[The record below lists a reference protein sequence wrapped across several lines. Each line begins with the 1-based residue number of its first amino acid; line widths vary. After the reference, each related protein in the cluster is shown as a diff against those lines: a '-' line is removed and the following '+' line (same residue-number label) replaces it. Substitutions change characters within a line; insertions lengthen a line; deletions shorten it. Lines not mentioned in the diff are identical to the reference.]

1 MKTNNL
7 RLPRKDEENQRMLGD
22 WCWSLR
28 KVSNLFYSALC
39 LVQETRA
46 TFTSSQMQNQTDG
59 VVVTQVF
66 RCFGPFARFH
76 IQSSLAI
83 FTAFF
88 TLIGCCDNYSFDYT
102 ALYETYFISTF
113 LLGFYDKHILLLD
126 FNSLYPSI
134 IQEYNIC
141 FTTINRTSF
150 NSKGVSYI

>member
-28 KVSNLFYSALC
+28 KVSNLF
-39 LVQETRA
+39 
-46 TFTSSQMQNQTDG
+46 FTLRCVWSRMQNQTDG
-59 VVVTQVF
+59 AVVTQVF
-66 RCFGPFARFH
+66 PGFGPFARFY
-76 IQSSLAI
+76 IEFSLAI

-141 FTTINRTSF
+141 FTTINRTSS
-150 NSKGVSYI
+150 NSKGVS

>member
-28 KVSNLFYSALC
+28 KVSNLL
-39 LVQETRA
+39 
-46 TFTSSQMQNQTDG
+46 FTLHCVWSGMQNQTDG
-59 VVVTQVF
+59 AVVTQVF
-66 RCFGPFARFH
+66 PRFGPFARFY
-76 IQSSLAI
+76 IEFSLAI

-88 TLIGCCDNYSFDYT
+88 ALIGCCDNYSFDYT

-150 NSKGVSYI
+150 NSKGVSCI

>member
-7 RLPRKDEENQRMLGD
+7 RLPRDEENQRMLGD

-28 KVSNLFYSALC
+28 KVSNLF
-39 LVQETRA
+39 
-46 TFTSSQMQNQTDG
+46 FTLRCVWSRMQNQTDG
-59 VVVTQVF
+59 AVVTQVF
-66 RCFGPFARFH
+66 PRFGPFAHFY
-76 IQSSLAI
+76 IEFSLAI

-141 FTTINRTSF
+141 FTTINRTSS
-150 NSKGVSYI
+150 NSKGVSCI

>member
-1 MKTNNL
+1 
-7 RLPRKDEENQRMLGD
+7 
-22 WCWSLR
+22 
-28 KVSNLFYSALC
+28 
-39 LVQETRA
+39 
-46 TFTSSQMQNQTDG
+46 MQNQTDG
-59 VVVTQVF
+59 AVVTQVF
-66 RCFGPFARFH
+66 PGFGPFARFY
-76 IQSSLAI
+76 IEFSLAI

-141 FTTINRTSF
+141 FTTINRTSS
-150 NSKGVSYI
+150 NSKGVSCI

>member
-7 RLPRKDEENQRMLGD
+7 RLPRKDEENQRMPGD

-28 KVSNLFYSALC
+28 KVSNLF
-39 LVQETRA
+39 
-46 TFTSSQMQNQTDG
+46 FTLRCVWSRMQNQTDG
-59 VVVTQVF
+59 AVVTQVF
-66 RCFGPFARFH
+66 PGFGPFARFY
-76 IQSSLAI
+76 IEFSLAI

-141 FTTINRTSF
+141 FTTINRTSS
-150 NSKGVSYI
+150 NSKGVSCI

>member
-28 KVSNLFYSALC
+28 KVSNLF
-39 LVQETRA
+39 
-46 TFTSSQMQNQTDG
+46 FTLRCVWSRMQNQTDG
-59 VVVTQVF
+59 AVVTQVF
-66 RCFGPFARFH
+66 PGFGPFALFY
-76 IQSSLAI
+76 IEFSLAI

-141 FTTINRTSF
+141 FTTINRTSS
-150 NSKGVSYI
+150 NSKGVSCI

>member
-28 KVSNLFYSALC
+28 KVSNLF
-39 LVQETRA
+39 
-46 TFTSSQMQNQTDG
+46 FTLRCVWSRMQNQTDG
-59 VVVTQVF
+59 AVVTQVF
-66 RCFGPFARFH
+66 PGFGPFARFY
-76 IQSSLAI
+76 IEFSLAI

-141 FTTINRTSF
+141 FTTINRTSS
-150 NSKGVSYI
+150 NSKGVSCI

>member
-28 KVSNLFYSALC
+28 KVSNLF
-39 LVQETRA
+39 
-46 TFTSSQMQNQTDG
+46 FTLRCVWSRMQNQTDG
-59 VVVTQVF
+59 AVVTQVF
-66 RCFGPFARFH
+66 PGFGPFARFY
-76 IQSSLAI
+76 IEFSLAI

-102 ALYETYFISTF
+102 AFYETYFISTF

-141 FTTINRTSF
+141 FTTINRTSS
-150 NSKGVSYI
+150 NSKGVSCI

>member
-28 KVSNLFYSALC
+28 KVSNLF
-39 LVQETRA
+39 
-46 TFTSSQMQNQTDG
+46 FTLRCVWSRMQNQTDG
-59 VVVTQVF
+59 AVVTQVF
-66 RCFGPFARFH
+66 PGFGPFARFY
-76 IQSSLAI
+76 IEFSLAI

-141 FTTINRTSF
+141 FTTINRTSS
-150 NSKGVSYI
+150 NSKGVSWI

>member
-28 KVSNLFYSALC
+28 KVSNLF
-39 LVQETRA
+39 
-46 TFTSSQMQNQTDG
+46 FTLRCVWSRMQNQTDG
-59 VVVTQVF
+59 AVVTQVF
-66 RCFGPFARFH
+66 PGFGPFARFY
-76 IQSSLAI
+76 IEFSLAI

-141 FTTINRTSF
+141 FTTINRTSS
-150 NSKGVSYI
+150 NSKGVSGI